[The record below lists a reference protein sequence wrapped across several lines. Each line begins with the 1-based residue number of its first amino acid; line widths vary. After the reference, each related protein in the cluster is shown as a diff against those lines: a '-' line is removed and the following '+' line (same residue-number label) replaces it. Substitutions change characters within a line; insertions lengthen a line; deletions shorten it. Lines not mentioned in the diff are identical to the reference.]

1 MSTLL
6 MCLATAQ
13 FFAVLVF
20 MATYH
25 ILAPWW
31 RTETGPNVTGR
42 NVMALSAC
50 LLGWSVLRVATGVF
64 GPTPTPPATWPLQ
77 DLVRLVLYA
86 GMLVVIVHR
95 WVLLLR
101 AQAAGNATRDGQ
113 A

>member
-1 MSTLL
+1 MATLL

-31 RTETGPNVTGR
+31 RTETGR
-42 NVMALSAC
+42 NLMAMAAC
-50 LLGWSVLRVATGVF
+50 LLGWSVLRVASGIF
-64 GPTPTPPATWPLQ
+64 GPTPTPPPTWPLQ
-77 DLVRLVLYA
+77 DLVRLILYTA
-86 GMLVVIVHR
+86 MLVVVVHR

-101 AQAAGNATRDGQ
+101 VQAAPRMPVDDQ
-113 A
+113 P